1 MNIFENMS
9 TFVIQNQI
17 IIEYDAE
24 SQHKINETEDTS
36 AVLVRSDPRSDA
48 RSGQGRCQSVDSR
61 ADLPDNGMSADPLKS
76 VQ

>member
-48 RSGQGRCQSVDSR
+48 RGGQDRCQPVDSR